1 MWNEGRA
8 QVGTQEDG
16 KKGGLWQRQES
27 QEK

>member
-1 MWNEGRA
+1 MWNEGRT

-16 KKGGLWQRQES
+16 KKGGLWQKES